1 MAGSDDPSQLTLEV
15 DQVDHL
21 FPFGTAGKEKHVF
34 LQNTTT
40 NWRPAL
46 LFFYQQAGVSK
57 AMDAI
62 HLLHQAN
69 IGL

>member
-1 MAGSDDPSQLTLEV
+1 MEGSDDHSQLTLEV

-21 FPFGTAGKEKHVF
+21 FPFGTAGKFKRVF
-34 LQNTTT
+34 L
-40 NWRPAL
+40 L
-46 LFFYQQAGVSK
+46 SSILIGFYQQAGVSK